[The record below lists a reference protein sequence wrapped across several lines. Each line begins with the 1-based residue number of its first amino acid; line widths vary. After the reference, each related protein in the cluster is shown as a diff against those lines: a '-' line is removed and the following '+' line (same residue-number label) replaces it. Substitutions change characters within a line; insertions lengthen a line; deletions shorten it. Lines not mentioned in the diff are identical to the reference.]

1 MEESLP
7 SLFRNELWL
16 WNKYFSGRI
25 AFGLDDVNTAAIQM
39 DGPVISA
46 QTSDE
51 VSIMEN
57 VINGVQQ
64 EMEDQLQES
73 FSEVSQEMENATFI
87 CGTTMISDYDG
98 NKYATVK
105 IGNQCWMQENL
116 RTTHY
121 SDGEFIPTQDTTG
134 TLDHP
139 EANRYA
145 PDNYA
150 PNVPEY
156 GYLYSRLATMRGT
169 ASSNTNPSGI
179 QGICPTGWHVP
190 SNLEWQQLFSYVG
203 SMPQYQ
209 CDGSSTN
216 IAKALASS
224 TTWTGSANSCA
235 IGNTPSQ
242 NNTTGFSALAAG
254 SYNFNKDLFACF
266 WSATEDGGISEGNYC
281 SLYFD
286 YTYPE
291 LGHNTPEDEAFSV
304 RCVRDEVSP
313 IDNALEGLQGMIN
326 NGIAQQ
332 VNQLQQIIDSLQN
345 EIVLASCGFIK
356 VTDVDGNEYQT
367 VRISN
372 QCWMKENLRT
382 TKYADGTEISY
393 LPLVS
398 DLDEQAYYTY
408 PVNNPSN
415 APTYGLLYNW
425 KAAMNGATS
434 VNVTPSG
441 VQGICP
447 DCWHLPSE
455 NEWEA
460 LRTYVGSRGIYLCG
474 GNSVNIAKALAST
487 TGWDSSV
494 DDCVPGNTPTNNNAT
509 DFNALPASIYNS
521 GTGEHP
527 LLGNFTGYWSTTEQS
542 TITARFLSI
551 DNGYT
556 DAAIASFK
564 KSRGLS
570 VRCLKD

>member
-98 NKYATVK
+98 NKYTTVK
-105 IGNQCWMQENL
+105 IGNQCWMQ
-116 RTTHY
+116 
-121 SDGEFIPTQDTTG
+121 
-134 TLDHP
+134 
-139 EANRYA
+139 
-145 PDNYA
+145 
-150 PNVPEY
+150 
-156 GYLYSRLATMRGT
+156 
-169 ASSNTNPSGI
+169 
-179 QGICPTGWHVP
+179 
-190 SNLEWQQLFSYVG
+190 
-203 SMPQYQ
+203 
-209 CDGSSTN
+209 
-216 IAKALASS
+216 
-224 TTWTGSANSCA
+224 
-235 IGNTPSQ
+235 
-242 NNTTGFSALAAG
+242 
-254 SYNFNKDLFACF
+254 
-266 WSATEDGGISEGNYC
+266 
-281 SLYFD
+281 
-286 YTYPE
+286 
-291 LGHNTPEDEAFSV
+291 
-304 RCVRDEVSP
+304 
-313 IDNALEGLQGMIN
+313 
-326 NGIAQQ
+326 
-332 VNQLQQIIDSLQN
+332 
-345 EIVLASCGFIK
+345 
-356 VTDVDGNEYQT
+356 
-367 VRISN
+367 
-372 QCWMKENLRT
+372 ENLRT

-393 LPLVS
+393 LPMVS

-425 KAAMNGATS
+425 LAAMNGATS
-434 VNVTPSG
+434 ANVTPSG

-447 DCWHLPSE
+447 EGWHLPSE